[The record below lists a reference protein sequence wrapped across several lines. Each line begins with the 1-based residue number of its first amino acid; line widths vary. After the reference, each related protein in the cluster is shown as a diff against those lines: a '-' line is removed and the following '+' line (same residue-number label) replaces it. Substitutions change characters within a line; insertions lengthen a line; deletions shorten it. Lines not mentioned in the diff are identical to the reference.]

1 MVPNCSFDRSSRSPI
16 KIMAYGGAI
25 LVPMAGPFSYL
36 KKDKLYSKIL
46 YFDTHSAKSIKAGL
60 HDEIFLSRP

>member
-25 LVPMAGPFSYL
+25 LVPMAAFLICL
-36 KKDKLYSKIL
+36 KKTSNVQKYCSLIRIQLNPLGSL
-46 YFDTHSAKSIKAGL
+46 
-60 HDEIFLSRP
+60 